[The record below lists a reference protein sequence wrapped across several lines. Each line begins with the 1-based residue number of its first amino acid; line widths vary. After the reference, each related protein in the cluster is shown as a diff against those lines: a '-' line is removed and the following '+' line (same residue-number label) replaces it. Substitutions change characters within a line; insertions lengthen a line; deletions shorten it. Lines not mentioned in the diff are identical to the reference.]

1 MTEKERVLSILD
13 KYKLKAK
20 KSFGQNFLINDGII
34 KRIIKSLDISSFDCV
49 IEIGPGLGS
58 LSLPIST
65 EAKKFILVDA
75 DRDMISVLNDILPKK
90 DNIKLIQSDFLKYNP
105 DEESSFDNRLFVGN
119 LPYNIT
125 SELIEYF
132 LKCSFKKMSIMVQK
146 EVALKLDYEKNKKDK
161 SYIGAFLKT
170 FGEYKIVTFVDSSSF
185 YPQPKVD
192 SAFISLERK
201 KEIDFSLY
209 PIYKAL
215 FKDPNKIILNCLK
228 QYKIYQKA
236 LDSLQKNDNPFLK
249 MRARQLDIDEL
260 FSLAKEIK
268 NMN

>member
-1 MTEKERVLSILD
+1 
-13 KYKLKAK
+13 
-20 KSFGQNFLINDGII
+20 
-34 KRIIKSLDISSFDCV
+34 
-49 IEIGPGLGS
+49 
-58 LSLPIST
+58 
-65 EAKKFILVDA
+65 
-75 DRDMISVLNDILPKK
+75 
-90 DNIKLIQSDFLKYNP
+90 
-105 DEESSFDNRLFVGN
+105 
-119 LPYNIT
+119 
-125 SELIEYF
+125 
-132 LKCSFKKMSIMVQK
+132 MVQK

-215 FKDPNKIILNCLK
+215 FKDSNKIILNCLK

-268 NMN
+268 NMI